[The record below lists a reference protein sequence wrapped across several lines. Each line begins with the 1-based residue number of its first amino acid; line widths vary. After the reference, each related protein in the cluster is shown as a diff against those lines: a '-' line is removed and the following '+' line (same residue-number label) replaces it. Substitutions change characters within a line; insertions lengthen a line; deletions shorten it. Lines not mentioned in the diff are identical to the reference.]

1 MRTLWKDN
9 LPVYY
14 FDAANKDCQKEFQE
28 MLEEILT
35 RRLKH
40 HPMAVLICIGSDRAT
55 GDCLGPIIGYKLAYY
70 KNYRFAVYGTLEAPV
85 HAKNLQDT
93 ITFIKKTHKNPL
105 IIAIDASLGTRSH
118 IGYFTLMEGGLRP
131 GIGVDKILPEIGDI
145 SITGIVNLSG
155 MVSQMLLQTTRLHIV
170 MQMADFIVQ
179 GFSQALID
187 TEAETASTVSSPTIR
202 KLKGQKTRKFSFF
215 HKNF

>member
-1 MRTLWKDN
+1 
-9 LPVYY
+9 
-14 FDAANKDCQKEFQE
+14 

-70 KNYRFAVYGTLEAPV
+70 KNYHHFAVYGTLEAPV

-118 IGYFTLMEGGLRP
+118 IGYVTLMEGGLRP
-131 GIGVDKILPEIGDI
+131 GIGVDKMLPEVGDI

-187 TEAETASTVSSPTIR
+187 TEAETASTVFSPAIR
-202 KLKGQKTRKFSFF
+202 KFNRQKTKKFSFL
-215 HKNF
+215 HKNS

>member
-1 MRTLWKDN
+1 
-9 LPVYY
+9 
-14 FDAANKDCQKEFQE
+14 
-28 MLEEILT
+28 
-35 RRLKH
+35 
-40 HPMAVLICIGSDRAT
+40 
-55 GDCLGPIIGYKLAYY
+55 
-70 KNYRFAVYGTLEAPV
+70 
-85 HAKNLQDT
+85 
-93 ITFIKKTHKNPL
+93 
-105 IIAIDASLGTRSH
+105 
-118 IGYFTLMEGGLRP
+118 
-131 GIGVDKILPEIGDI
+131 
-145 SITGIVNLSG
+145 